1 MKLVEMNRLPGEAQ
15 KMVSEGKKKVQ
26 LFLAIESSAKNK
38 GNKGAACERNM
49 HGRHILSEW

>member
-1 MKLVEMNRLPGEAQ
+1 MKFVEMNRLPGEAQ
-15 KMVSEGKKKVQ
+15 KMVSEGKKIQ